1 MKTGLPSQG
10 PFLVGS
16 LAHPALDTCRGTAN
30 VRRMWRSLPLLPSLQ
45 SSPRSPKA
53 LSKLP
58 LPAPSLA
65 EDPDSHPFSQQRQS
79 PSSRH
84 LNPHSHRQPQAR
96 SSGCQDQWQ
105 STLLPERRQPAGP
118 PPFSRPCEAC
128 STWQGTVS
136 KFLSASPP
144 RERHPGSSQ

>member
-30 VRRMWRSLPLLPSLQ
+30 VRRMWRSLPYSHP
-45 SSPRSPKA
+45 SSPAPGRQKA

-65 EDPDSHPFSQQRQS
+65 EDPDSHPFSQQR
-79 PSSRH
+79 
-84 LNPHSHRQPQAR
+84 
-96 SSGCQDQWQ
+96 
-105 STLLPERRQPAGP
+105 
-118 PPFSRPCEAC
+118 
-128 STWQGTVS
+128 
-136 KFLSASPP
+136 
-144 RERHPGSSQ
+144 

>member
-1 MKTGLPSQG
+1 MPGNSQCT
-10 PFLVGS
+10 PHVAQS
-16 LAHPALDTCRGTAN
+16 
-30 VRRMWRSLPLLPSLQ
+30 PLLPSLQ

-96 SSGCQDQWQ
+96 SSGCQDQRQ
-105 STLLPERRQPAGP
+105 STLYLRRDSRRVLLLLLFRGLVKPAP
-118 PPFSRPCEAC
+118 P
-128 STWQGTVS
+128 G
-136 KFLSASPP
+136 KGLSANSSLHHRGSGIPAPP
-144 RERHPGSSQ
+144 SRSQPWPRPTLL